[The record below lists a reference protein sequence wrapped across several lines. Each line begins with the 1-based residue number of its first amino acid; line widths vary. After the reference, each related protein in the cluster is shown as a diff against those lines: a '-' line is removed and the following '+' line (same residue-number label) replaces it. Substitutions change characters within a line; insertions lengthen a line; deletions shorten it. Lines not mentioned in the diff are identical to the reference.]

1 MTANREKTSSVMGF
15 VISTLMHGIFLA
27 GCVAIDFSVDNNYGN
42 APDATKSEISKV
54 SPEGDMAKV
63 KS

>member
-1 MTANREKTSSVMGF
+1 MTSNREKTSSVMGF

-27 GCVAIDFSVDNNYGN
+27 GCVAIDFSVDNYGN
-42 APDATKSEISKV
+42 APDTTKSEISKV
-54 SPEGDMAKV
+54 SPDSEMAKV

>member
-15 VISTLMHGIFLA
+15 VISSLIHGIFLA
-27 GCVAIDFSVDNNYGN
+27 GCVAINFSVDDYGN
-42 APDATKSEISKV
+42 ASDTTKSEISKV
-54 SPEGDMAKV
+54 APESDMAKV

>member
-15 VISTLMHGIFLA
+15 VISSLIHGIFLA
-27 GCVAIDFSVDNNYGN
+27 GCVAINFSVDDYGN
-42 APDATKSEISKV
+42 ASDTTKSEISKV
-54 SPEGDMAKV
+54 SPDSDMAKV